1 MLLGPEVHCWFKI
14 MVFTLCLMSQYQCS
28 FSRPQFGG
36 DYCTGER
43 KRYRMCNIS
52 PCHKDLPTFRQMQCS
67 EFDTVPY
74 QNEFYHWV
82 PVYNTGKKLQMFFMS
97 CIESQSYM
105 PMRNLYD
112 GEKSLSY
119 KFSIEFERKIWCAPM
134 CWCAFCVNKKAVVL
148 LYM

>member
-1 MLLGPEVHCWFKI
+1 MF
-14 MVFTLCLMSQYQCS
+14 FTLSLMFQSQCS

-82 PVYNTGKKLQMFFMS
+82 PVYNTGMKLFMS
-97 CIESQSYM
+97 CIKSQSYV
-105 PMRNLYD
+105 PMRNLYES
-112 GEKSLSY
+112 EKSLNY
-119 KFSIEFERKIWCAPM
+119 KFSIELEGKIWYAPV
-134 CWCAFCVNKKAVVL
+134 CWCAFCVKEKAAVL

>member
-1 MLLGPEVHCWFKI
+1 MRQ
-14 MVFTLCLMSQYQCS
+14 SQCS

-82 PVYNTGKKLQMFFMS
+82 PVYNTGVKLQIFLMS
-97 CIESQSYM
+97 CIKSQSYM
-105 PMRNLYD
+105 PMRNLYE
-112 GEKSLSY
+112 GKKSQEEL
-119 KFSIEFERKIWCAPM
+119 
-134 CWCAFCVNKKAVVL
+134 
-148 LYM
+148 